1 MDVPPRTSSQYDEDD
16 AHHRPS
22 FQSFHD
28 TQTTIDVTDQPVEP
42 VTEEEKNDES
52 AAESEIQIE
61 KPQDEDAVEPVEPI
75 EPEGSQSQAVRAFPL
90 VRTSLA
96 RPPSTLRPT
105 VSTPDICQRVVSPDG
120 SVRRECSLEVL
131 DLSRDEVRA
140 IMAAS
145 RGPKSRGVSMASTLP
160 ARNLG
165 ESNEERREELQ
176 VPDQAQPRC
185 PTCRSI
191 LVGDLDL
198 AAFAPVQ
205 QQTQYLQPPT
215 KTTTKSS
222 SLRKSP
228 PNPTPFPYY
237 ASSHATSDDDEEM
250 IVSWEPDHDPGN
262 PYNWSSGKKA
272 SILITCM
279 MLIVNS
285 TMGSALPANALPFIT
300 GEWNVTNQQ
309 QQVLPISVYLIG
321 YVMGPILWAPLSE
334 QFGRKILTMVTF
346 LGFTAFTLATALA
359 PTWITFLIF
368 RLLTGTFASAPIAIV
383 PGIIADMSSDPRSRG
398 RNMGLFFMT
407 TVSGPL
413 LAPIISGYCSET
425 IGWRWAFWIG
435 LIYAG
440 CTLIP
445 LFFLPET
452 YGPILLKRRAQEIR
466 RHDPKARVVAL
477 HELEKKSFKELTT
490 VVLYRPIKMLFTE
503 PIVNTS
509 CAYLALCYAIFYMCF
524 EAFPLIFIG
533 VYGLSPGEC
542 GLTYLAIGAGCLLAL
557 PIFFVY
563 DSILRSAMAK
573 NKPWTRQEEYRRLP
587 LACIGGPMFVVS
599 LFWLGWTAREGVPF
613 FVPMLAGVPFGVG
626 FMCIFQALLNY
637 LTDAYSIYAA
647 SANAAASTS
656 RSLLATVLPLATLPM
671 FEKLGISGACS
682 LLGGVSTLMCVIP
695 FVFLWQGDRIRGNS
709 KFCIAIWERK
719 VEQERKIQ
727 EQRRRSQAR
736 LLERAQQQGEQQEKE
751 VVAVEGSGSEG
762 SSGSESAG
770 EGESSRGEGV
780 PEVVV
785 VVPEVTVEV
794 TVEAV
799 GGNGGNRD

>member
-1 MDVPPRTSSQYDEDD
+1 MEVPPRTSSQYDGGDD
-16 AHHRPS
+16 VHHRPS
-22 FQSFHD
+22 FQSYHD
-28 TQTTIDVTDQPVEP
+28 TQTTLDVAEQP
-42 VTEEEKNDES
+42 EESVAEEQRDEKIT
-52 AAESEIQIE
+52 AESE
-61 KPQDEDAVEPVEPI
+61 KHVGASDEEDVIDSVVEEAT
-75 EPEGSQSQAVRAFPL
+75 QAQVARAFPL
-90 VRTSLA
+90 IRTTLA
-96 RPPSTLRPT
+96 RPPSTLRAT
-105 VSTPDICQRVVSPDG
+105 VSTPDMCQRVVSPDG
-120 SVRRECSLEVL
+120 SVRRECSFEILG
-131 DLSRDEVRA
+131 LSREEVQA
-140 IMAAS
+140 ILAAS
-145 RGPKSRGVSMASTLP
+145 RGAEGRGVSLVSTLP
-160 ARNLG
+160 AANVA
-165 ESNEERREELQ
+165 ENNEPPTEEPQ
-176 VPDQAQPRC
+176 VPEQAHPRC
-185 PTCRSI
+185 PTCMSI
-191 LVGDLDL
+191 LAGDLDI
-198 AAFAPVQ
+198 AAFIPAQQQ

-215 KTTTKSS
+215 RITTKSS
-222 SLRKSP
+222 SLKKSP
-228 PNPTPFPYY
+228 ASPSPFPYY
-237 ASSHATSDDDEEM
+237 ASSHATSDDEEEM
-250 IVSWEPDHDPGN
+250 IVSWEPDHDTGN
-262 PYNWSSGKKA
+262 PHNWSSGKKA
-272 SILITCM
+272 AILITCM

-300 GEWNVTNQQ
+300 DEWDITNEY

-334 QFGRKILTMVTF
+334 QFGRKILTMITF
-346 LGFTAFTLATALA
+346 LTFTAFTLATALA

-383 PGIIADMSSDPRSRG
+383 PGIIADISSDPRTRG

-413 LAPIISGYCSET
+413 LAPIISGYCAET

-440 CTLIP
+440 CTIVP

-466 RHDPKARVVAL
+466 HHDPKARVVAL
-477 HELEKKSFKELTT
+477 HELEKKSLKELTT
-490 VVLYRPIKMLFTE
+490 VVLYRPIKMLVTE

-573 NKPWTRQEEYRRLP
+573 NKAWTRQEEYRRLP
-587 LACIGGPMFVVS
+587 LACIGGPMFVIS
-599 LFWLGWTAREGVPF
+599 LFWLGWTAKEGVHF

-637 LTDAYSIYAA
+637 LTDAYEIYAA

-671 FEKLGISGACS
+671 FEQLGISGACS

-695 FVFLWQGDRIRGNS
+695 FVFLWQGDKIRSNS
-709 KFCIAIWERK
+709 KFCLAIRQRK
-719 VEQERKIQ
+719 EEQQQKI
-727 EQRRRSQAR
+727 EDQRRRSQAR
-736 LLERAQQQGEQQEKE
+736 MLERMTQQGGVDGQGEKG
-751 VVAVEGSGSEG
+751 VVIEGTRVGSRG
-762 SSGSESAG
+762 SDQT
-770 EGESSRGEGV
+770 GESSQSPSLPEVRVEVEGGKG
-780 PEVVV
+780 VVV
-785 VVPEVTVEV
+785 V
-794 TVEAV
+794 
-799 GGNGGNRD
+799 

>member
-1 MDVPPRTSSQYDEDD
+1 METPPRTSSQYDGGDD
-16 AHHRPS
+16 VHHRPS

-28 TQTTIDVTDQPVEP
+28 TQSTLNGTDQPVESI
-42 VTEEEKNDES
+42 TEEQKSEESGTENEKQVEES
-52 AAESEIQIE
+52 Q
-61 KPQDEDAVEPVEPI
+61 EDVI
-75 EPEGSQSQAVRAFPL
+75 EPAVPEGPRPRAFPL
-90 VRTSLA
+90 VKTSLI
-96 RPPSTLRPT
+96 RPPSALRHT
-105 VSTPDICQRVVSPDG
+105 VSTPDICQRVMSPDG
-120 SVRRECSLEVL
+120 SVRRECSVEILGLSKEEVQVIL
-131 DLSRDEVRA
+131 
-140 IMAAS
+140 AAS
-145 RGPKSRGVSMASTLP
+145 RGTEGRGVSMVSILSAQNI
-160 ARNLG
+160 AAGDG
-165 ESNEERREELQ
+165 EQIEEPQ
-176 VPDQAQPRC
+176 VPEQAHPRC
-185 PTCRSI
+185 PTCMSI
-191 LVGDLDL
+191 LAGDLDL
-198 AAFAPVQ
+198 ATFAPSQQQ
-205 QQTQYLQPPT
+205 QQTQYPQPST
-215 KTTTKSS
+215 KTLAKSS
-222 SLRKSP
+222 FMKKSLA
-228 PNPTPFPYY
+228 TPFPYY
-237 ASSHATSDDDEEM
+237 ASSHATSDDEEEM

-272 SILITCM
+272 CILITCM

-285 TMGSALPANALPFIT
+285 TMGSALPANALPFISD
-300 GEWNVTNQQ
+300 EWGITDES

-334 QFGRKILTMVTF
+334 QFGRKILTLATF
-346 LGFTAFTLATALA
+346 LTFTGFTLATALA

-413 LAPIISGYCSET
+413 LAPIISGYCAET

-440 CTLIP
+440 CTVVP
-445 LFFLPET
+445 LLFLPET

-490 VVLYRPIKMLFTE
+490 VVLYRPIKMLVTE

-542 GLTYLAIGAGCLLAL
+542 GLTYLAIGVGCLLAL

-563 DSILRSAMAK
+563 DSILRSAMSK

-599 LFWLGWTAREGVPF
+599 LFWLGWTAKEGIHF
-613 FVPMLAGVPFGVG
+613 FIPMLAGIPFGVG

-637 LTDAYSIYAA
+637 LTDAYEIYAA

-695 FVFLWQGDRIRGNS
+695 FVFLWQGDRIRSNS
-709 KFCIAIWERK
+709 KFCLAIRQRK
-719 VEQERKIQ
+719 EEQTRKIE
-727 EQRRRSQAR
+727 EQRRRSHAR
-736 LLERAQQQGEQQEKE
+736 MLQRESRS
-751 VVAVEGSGSEG
+751 VEGSNQGPTDEKKEAVIEG
-762 SSGSESAG
+762 ERVSSSVA
-770 EGESSRGEGV
+770 GESSRGSSSGV
-780 PEVVV
+780 LPEVEVKVEGGKAVV
-785 VVPEVTVEV
+785 
-794 TVEAV
+794 
-799 GGNGGNRD
+799 